1 MNDATREVVDPNKQA
16 IQSEIDQ
23 KRAAID
29 QKNAEINDITK
40 DLEKLQQENQKNTK
54 DLLDQFQ
61 LKITEY
67 KKEIETLQ
75 AEIAKLQASLKEASS
90 IMRNGAN
97 KIDAV
102 LTSSLSPET
111 KKDENPE
118 TPTQT
123 SPDTPSQNTSQ
134 STTSTPN
141 TQTTSKTQST
151 QEASSS
157 TQTAP
162 EVSSQ
167 EALKT
172 EETSKPETAS
182 QAPSDAQNNR
192 QETPQVASVAPV
204 AQVEKPQTPETQVQS
219 QTPTETQ
226 PASQV
231 ETQPQLTD
239 AQKLAQVQQILG
251 KLESKFISLQAES
264 NSITLTASDLASL
277 DQASNLL
284 QQGPVSQS
292 TADQRDL
299 LINDEDARK
308 DYIKELKEQIKAE
321 KKASKDLK
329 KIRDLQEKLAQVSN
343 HNNYN
348 LNVMNSLSGINSVLQ
363 NGTYLD
369 TKFQIPRE
377 QKFALELIKKRD
389 LLRSWAVVPL
399 TIDGRT
405 VEVYNGAFVG
415 QALQTWLR
423 IDNCNQPVNIVEK
436 LLVDH
441 TKMSLDQA
449 RSATKTITT
458 IGVLAGAFYGLK
470 WLLGN
475 TDKEGNRSF
484 GLSPKK
490 FLGAAVVLLGG
501 NMASQMATGRGA
513 LDLINE
519 FWRTGNNPFTSE
531 TYEKAQP
538 IEQISLDQTALQM
551 ALLGVPY
558 AQLSQFTSPKSWPI
572 SSIDLVSLQR
582 YYEAQMLIAKQN
594 QLNDKIQQ
602 IGAQISAIKDII
614 NNPNA
619 TQLLN
624 QNLANMNIQAQEL
637 ANLENAGLTLDELL
651 YQNSNNR
658 KILETYMETNNL
670 MIAPGK
676 KDEIMKKIIT
686 TKDKLTDEVI
696 QKLQQEGLLIAKMP
710 ENPEIQKLTISA
722 DAKQKLESAF
732 RTFADRAEFR
742 NIQLSAIDGEKIKL
756 KSDSSEVIFD
766 AKTLRIPWLVN
777 SAGQEIQM
785 QNHEELMHAALF
797 INQTK
802 DKLRKKTPDL
812 TKKWE
817 HDWPFAEPSG
827 RENLKGR
834 EGIVFKGAIA
844 TESVLDS
851 SLPWIAEMNKYPTIE
866 NGDNRQF
873 LINYLNTQWKKD
885 HPTVAWKTNPQA
897 K

>member
-1 MNDATREVVDPNKQA
+1 MNEGMRADELQKKVDDLNKEKGLLLSD
-16 IQSEIDQ
+16 IE
-23 KRAAID
+23 KRQESIAVTSDKI
-29 QKNAEINDITK
+29 K
-40 DLEKLQQENQKNTK
+40 DLETKNQEDTKQLIDDLKAQIQENQER
-54 DLLDQFQ
+54 
-61 LKITEY
+61 LKTSQE
-67 KKEIETLQ
+67 
-75 AEIAKLQASLKEASS
+75 EIARLNKVIEDTSEKLAQYSQVVRSQMTPWFSS
-90 IMRNGAN
+90 ELQKNIQ
-97 KIDAV
+97 DQ
-102 LTSSLSPET
+102 E
-111 KKDENPE
+111 
-118 TPTQT
+118 
-123 SPDTPSQNTSQ
+123 SQNI
-134 STTSTPN
+134 
-141 TQTTSKTQST
+141 
-151 QEASSS
+151 
-157 TQTAP
+157 
-162 EVSSQ
+162 EVSSEKWEKEQ
-167 EALKT
+167 EKQNQS
-172 EETSKPETAS
+172 ENNS
-182 QAPSDAQNNR
+182 QASPLEQQTSIPEIPSQVAPDGQNNP
-192 QETPQVASVAPV
+192 QEQVPQTVPVAPV
-204 AQVEKPQTPETQVQS
+204 VQPEN
-219 QTPTETQ
+219 TQ
-226 PASQV
+226 PAQNLEV
-231 ETQPQLTD
+231 APQQDPQIENQPQLTD

-251 KLESKFISLQAES
+251 NLESKFISLQAES
-264 NSITLTASDLASL
+264 NSITLTAAEFASL

-284 QQGPVSQS
+284 QQDSISQS
-292 TADQRDL
+292 TADQRAL

-415 QALQTWLR
+415 QSLQTWLR
-423 IDNCNQPVNIVEK
+423 IDNCNQPVNILEK
-436 LLVDH
+436 FLTEN
-441 TKMSLDQA
+441 TKMDLGQA

-458 IGVLAGAFYGLK
+458 VGVLAGAFYGLK

-490 FLGAAVVLLGG
+490 FLGAAAVLLWG

-572 SSIDLVSLQR
+572 TSIDLASLQR

-637 ANLENAGLTLDELL
+637 ANPENAGLTLDDLL

-676 KDEIMKKIIT
+676 KQELMSKIIAKWT
-686 TKDKLTDEVI
+686 VLTDPIMVSL
-696 QKLQQEGLLIAKMP
+696 KDDGLLIPNIP
-710 ENPEIQKLTISA
+710 ENAEIAKLNLTPDQKQA
-722 DAKQKLESAF
+722 LEEAF
-732 RTFADRAEFR
+732 RNLSKKSEFK
-742 NIQLSAIDGEKIKL
+742 NIQLSALSDQEIML
-756 KSDSSEVIFD
+756 KSDSGEIVLN
-766 AKTLRIPWLVN
+766 AKTLTIPGLVN
-777 SAGQEIQM
+777 SAGQELQM
-785 QNHEELMHAALF
+785 ENHKELLHIGLF

-802 DKLRKKTPDL
+802 AKFWNEIPDR
-812 TKKWE
+812 TKKQ
-817 HDWPFAEPSG
+817 DKDGRPFAQPHG
-827 RENLKGR
+827 RNNFTAWQ
-834 EGIVFKGAIA
+834 GIIFKGALS
-844 TESVLDS
+844 TEEVLTSTIPSWDD
-851 SLPWIAEMNKYPTIE
+851 MNDYPTIE
-866 NGDNRQF
+866 KGDGRDF
-873 LINYLNTQWKKD
+873 LINYLNAEWKKD
-885 HPTVAWKTNPQA
+885 HPQKSWNSNPQA

>member
-1 MNDATREVVDPNKQA
+1 MNEGMRADELQKKVDDLNKEKGLLLSD
-16 IQSEIDQ
+16 IE
-23 KRAAID
+23 KRQESIAVTSDKI
-29 QKNAEINDITK
+29 K
-40 DLEKLQQENQKNTK
+40 DLETKNQEDTKQLIDDLKAQIQENQER
-54 DLLDQFQ
+54 
-61 LKITEY
+61 LKTSQE
-67 KKEIETLQ
+67 
-75 AEIAKLQASLKEASS
+75 EIARLNKVIEDTSEKLAQYSQVVRSQMTPWFSS
-90 IMRNGAN
+90 ELQKNIQ
-97 KIDAV
+97 DQ
-102 LTSSLSPET
+102 E
-111 KKDENPE
+111 
-118 TPTQT
+118 
-123 SPDTPSQNTSQ
+123 SQNI
-134 STTSTPN
+134 
-141 TQTTSKTQST
+141 
-151 QEASSS
+151 
-157 TQTAP
+157 
-162 EVSSQ
+162 EVSSEKWEKEQ
-167 EALKT
+167 EKQNQS
-172 EETSKPETAS
+172 ENNS
-182 QAPSDAQNNR
+182 QASPLEQQTSIPEIPSQVAPDGQNNP
-192 QETPQVASVAPV
+192 QEQVPQTVPVAPV
-204 AQVEKPQTPETQVQS
+204 VQPEN
-219 QTPTETQ
+219 TQ
-226 PASQV
+226 PAQNLEV
-231 ETQPQLTD
+231 APQQDPQIENQPQLTD

-251 KLESKFISLQAES
+251 NLESKFISLQAES
-264 NSITLTASDLASL
+264 NSITLTAAEFASL

-284 QQGPVSQS
+284 QQDSISQS
-292 TADQRDL
+292 TADQRAL

-415 QALQTWLR
+415 QSLQTWLR
-423 IDNCNQPVNIVEK
+423 IDNCNQPVNILEK
-436 LLVDH
+436 FLTEN
-441 TKMSLDQA
+441 TKMDLGQA

-458 IGVLAGAFYGLK
+458 VGVLAGAFYGLK

-490 FLGAAVVLLGG
+490 FLGAAAVLLWG

-572 SSIDLVSLQR
+572 TSIDLASLQR

-637 ANLENAGLTLDELL
+637 ANPENAGLTLDDLL

-676 KDEIMKKIIT
+676 KQELMSKIIAKWT
-686 TKDKLTDEVI
+686 VLTDPIMVSL
-696 QKLQQEGLLIAKMP
+696 KDDGLLIPNIP
-710 ENPEIQKLTISA
+710 ENAEIAKLNLTPDQKQA
-722 DAKQKLESAF
+722 LEEAF
-732 RTFADRAEFR
+732 RNLSKKSEFK
-742 NIQLSAIDGEKIKL
+742 NIQLSALSDQEIML
-756 KSDSSEVIFD
+756 KSDSGEIVLN
-766 AKTLRIPWLVN
+766 AKTLTIPGLVN
-777 SAGQEIQM
+777 SAGQELQM
-785 QNHEELMHAALF
+785 QNHEELLHIGLF

-802 DKLRKKTPDL
+802 AKFWNQMPDH
-812 TKKWE
+812 TKKQ
-817 HDWPFAEPSG
+817 DKDGRPFAQPHG
-827 RENLKGR
+827 RNNFTAWQ
-834 EGIVFKGAIA
+834 GIIFKGALS
-844 TESVLDS
+844 TEEVLTSTIPSWDD
-851 SLPWIAEMNKYPTIE
+851 MNDYPTIE
-866 NGDNRQF
+866 KGDGRDF
-873 LINYLNTQWKKD
+873 LINYLNAEWKKD
-885 HPTVAWKTNPQA
+885 HPQKSWNSNPQA

>member
-1 MNDATREVVDPNKQA
+1 MTEVTRETTDSKTQDTESKIAEKKLKLAEKNKEMENK
-16 IQSEIDQ
+16 IKE
-23 KRAAID
+23 
-29 QKNAEINDITK
+29 
-40 DLEKLQQENQKNTK
+40 LEALQQENTKNTK
-54 DLLDQFQ
+54 ELLDQFQ

-90 IMRNGAN
+90 TMRNGAD

-102 LTSSLSPET
+102 LASSVSPET
-111 KKDENPE
+111 KKDEKSD
-118 TPTQT
+118 TPVQS
-123 SPDTPSQNTSQ
+123 SPDTASQNDSQ
-134 STTSTPN
+134 STASTPN
-141 TQTTSKTQST
+141 TQTASQTPQ
-151 QEASSS
+151 QASSS

-162 EVSSQ
+162 EATSQ
-167 EALKT
+167 TAT
-172 EETSKPETAS
+172 ENVKNN
-182 QAPSDAQNNR
+182 AQE
-192 QETPQVASVAPV
+192 QVPQIAPV
-204 AQVEKPQTPETQVQS
+204 AQPENPQASDTQRQTPQAPEAST
-219 QTPTETQ
+219 
-226 PASQV
+226 PASQAESQQTPQKI

-251 KLESKFISLQAES
+251 NLESKFVSLQAES
-264 NSITLTASDLASL
+264 NSITLTAAELASL

-284 QQGPVSQS
+284 QQGPIFQS
-292 TADQRDL
+292 TADQRAL

-369 TKFQIPRE
+369 STFQIPRE

-415 QALQTWLR
+415 QSLQTWLR
-423 IDNCNQPVNIVEK
+423 IDNCNQPVNILEK
-436 LLVDH
+436 FLTEN
-441 TKMSLDQA
+441 TKMNLGQA

-458 IGVLAGAFYGLK
+458 VGVLAGAFYGLK
-470 WLLGN
+470 WLLGK

-490 FLGAAVVLLGG
+490 FLGAAAVLLWG

-572 SSIDLVSLQR
+572 SSIDLASLQR

-637 ANLENAGLTLDELL
+637 ANPENAGLTLDDLL

-676 KDEIMKKIIT
+676 KQELMSKIIAKWT
-686 TKDKLTDEVI
+686 VLTDPIMVSL
-696 QKLQQEGLLIAKMP
+696 KDDGLLIPNIP
-710 ENPEIQKLTISA
+710 ENAEIAKLNLTPDQKQA
-722 DAKQKLESAF
+722 LEEAF
-732 RTFADRAEFR
+732 RNLSKKSEFK
-742 NIQLSAIDGEKIKL
+742 NIQLSALNDQEIKL
-756 KSDSSEVIFD
+756 KSDSGEIVLN
-766 AKTLRIPWLVN
+766 AKTLTIPGLVN
-777 SAGQEIQM
+777 SAGQELQM
-785 QNHEELMHAALF
+785 QNHEELLHIGLF

-802 DKLRKKTPDL
+802 AKFWNEIPDR
-812 TKKWE
+812 TKKQ
-817 HDWPFAEPSG
+817 DKDGRPFAQPHG
-827 RENLKGR
+827 RNNFTAWQ
-834 EGIVFKGAIA
+834 GIIFKGALS
-844 TESVLDS
+844 TKEVLNSTIPSWDD
-851 SLPWIAEMNKYPTIE
+851 MNDYPTIE
-866 NGDNRQF
+866 KGDGRDF

-885 HPTVAWKTNPQA
+885 NPSKYNPTVSEK

>member
-1 MNDATREVVDPNKQA
+1 MNEGIKKIVEPNGQQDNLKSEETKEKATEVVISSSKEKRKNLEEEVITLKKTAKKLRNLAD
-16 IQSEIDQ
+16 EIDP
-23 KRAAID
+23 ID
-29 QKNAEINDITK
+29 KPE
-40 DLEKLQQENQKNTK
+40 
-54 DLLDQFQ
+54 
-61 LKITEY
+61 
-67 KKEIETLQ
+67 
-75 AEIAKLQASLKEASS
+75 S
-90 IMRNGAN
+90 
-97 KIDAV
+97 V
-102 LTSSLSPET
+102 PLSPESQKKENSDSPHQTALEQNSAQENKDQSSSHTTLNNQTTSSPKEQLHPTAPVQNIKQTEPAQDNLPLT
-111 KKDENPE
+111 KADNSSEDSK
-118 TPTQT
+118 TP
-123 SPDTPSQNTSQ
+123 
-134 STTSTPN
+134 STTSRED
-141 TQTTSKTQST
+141 S
-151 QEASSS
+151 
-157 TQTAP
+157 
-162 EVSSQ
+162 VSQ
-167 EALKT
+167 EYQPT
-172 EETSKPETAS
+172 
-182 QAPSDAQNNR
+182 QAPSINSEKKQPKET
-192 QETPQVASVAPV
+192 QTPPPVSETPQ
-204 AQVEKPQTPETQVQS
+204 QVQVDK
-219 QTPTETQ
+219 T
-226 PASQV
+226 

-264 NSITLTASDLASL
+264 NSITLTAAELASL

-284 QQGPVSQS
+284 QQGPIFQS
-292 TADQRDL
+292 TADQRAL

-308 DYIKELKEQIKAE
+308 DYIKKLEDQIKKE

-329 KIRDLQEKLAQVSN
+329 KIKDLQEKLAQVSN

-369 TKFQIPRE
+369 STFQIPRE

-423 IDNCNQPVNIVEK
+423 IDNCNQPSNILEK
-436 LLVDH
+436 FL
-441 TKMSLDQA
+441 TEKTQMNQEQA

-458 IGVLAGAFYGLK
+458 VGVLAGAFYGLK

-572 SSIDLVSLQR
+572 SSIDLTSLQR

-619 TQLLN
+619 TQILN

-637 ANLENAGLTLDELL
+637 ANPENAGLTLDDLL
-651 YQNSNNR
+651 YQNSTNR
-658 KILETYMETNNL
+658 KVLETYMETNNL

-676 KDEIMKKIIT
+676 KEEIMKKIIT
-686 TKDKLTDEVI
+686 TKNKLTDEVI

-722 DAKQKLESAF
+722 DAKQKLELAF

-802 DKLRKKTPDL
+802 DKLRKERPDL

-817 HDWPFAEPSG
+817 RDWPFAEPSG
-827 RENLKGR
+827 RANLKGR
-834 EGIVFKGAIA
+834 EGIVFKGASS
-844 TESVLDS
+844 TKSVLDS

-885 HPTVAWKTNPQA
+885 HQTVSWKTNPQA

>member
-1 MNDATREVVDPNKQA
+1 MTEVTREAIDPKTQNP
-16 IQSEIDQ
+16 QSEIER
-23 KRAAID
+23 K
-29 QKNAEINDITK
+29 KYE
-40 DLEKLQQENQKNTK
+40 LEKKNEELNKKIEEVKVLQEEITKNTK
-54 DLLDQFQ
+54 ESLDQFQ

-97 KIDAV
+97 KIDVV
-102 LTSSLSPET
+102 LASSVSPET
-111 KKDENPE
+111 PAPEDPSQSSNKKQTSSSTETPTKENPE
-118 TPTQT
+118 KGEDPAPKDPSQSSNKKQT
-123 SPDTPSQNTSQ
+123 SSS
-134 STTSTPN
+134 STET
-141 TQTTSKTQST
+141 ST
-151 QEASSS
+151 QEK
-157 TQTAP
+157 P
-162 EVSSQ
+162 SQ
-167 EALKT
+167 
-172 EETSKPETAS
+172 S
-182 QAPSDAQNNR
+182 PSDAQNNR
-192 QETPQVASVAPV
+192 KETPQVASVAPV
-204 AQVEKPQTPETQVQS
+204 AQPENPQTPETQVQS

-251 KLESKFISLQAES
+251 KLESKFINLQAES
-264 NSITLTASDLASL
+264 NSITLTASELASL

-284 QQGPVSQS
+284 QQAPISQS
-292 TADQRDL
+292 TADQRAL
-299 LINDEDARK
+299 FINDEDALD
-308 DYIKELKEQIKAE
+308 DYIDDRKAKIKQERKKTKKLREAAELEE
-321 KKASKDLK
+321 
-329 KIRDLQEKLAQVSN
+329 ELAKVRN

-348 LNVMNSLSGINSVLQ
+348 LMKINSLAGINQLLQ
-363 NGTYLD
+363 TGQYLD

-490 FLGAAVVLLGG
+490 FLGAAAVLLWG

-572 SSIDLVSLQR
+572 SSIDLASLQR

-637 ANLENAGLTLDELL
+637 ANPENAGLTLDDLL

-676 KDEIMKKIIT
+676 KQELMSKIIAKWT
-686 TKDKLTDEVI
+686 VLTDPIMVSL
-696 QKLQQEGLLIAKMP
+696 KDDGLLIPNIP
-710 ENPEIQKLTISA
+710 ENAEIAKLNLTPDQKQA
-722 DAKQKLESAF
+722 LEEAF
-732 RTFADRAEFR
+732 RNLSKKSEFK
-742 NIQLSAIDGEKIKL
+742 NIQLSALSDQEIML
-756 KSDSSEVIFD
+756 KSDSGEIVLN
-766 AKTLRIPWLVN
+766 AKTLTIPGLVN
-777 SAGQEIQM
+777 SAGQELQM
-785 QNHEELMHAALF
+785 QNHEELLHIGLF

-802 DKLRKKTPDL
+802 AKFWNEIPDR
-812 TKKWE
+812 TKKQ
-817 HDWPFAEPSG
+817 DKDGRPFAQPHG
-827 RENLKGR
+827 RNNFTAWQ
-834 EGIVFKGAIA
+834 GIIFKGALS
-844 TESVLDS
+844 TKEVLNSTIPSWDD
-851 SLPWIAEMNKYPTIE
+851 MNKYPTIE
-866 NGDNRQF
+866 KGDGRDF

-885 HPTVAWKTNPQA
+885 NPSKYNPTASEK

>member
-1 MNDATREVVDPNKQA
+1 MTEGMRADELQKKVDDLNKEKGLLLSD
-16 IQSEIDQ
+16 IE
-23 KRAAID
+23 KRQESIAVTSDKI
-29 QKNAEINDITK
+29 K
-40 DLEKLQQENQKNTK
+40 DLETKNQEDTKQLIDDLKAQIQENQER
-54 DLLDQFQ
+54 
-61 LKITEY
+61 LKTSQE
-67 KKEIETLQ
+67 
-75 AEIAKLQASLKEASS
+75 EIARLNKVIEDTSEKLAQYSQVVRSQMTPWFSS
-90 IMRNGAN
+90 ELQKNIQ
-97 KIDAV
+97 DQ
-102 LTSSLSPET
+102 E
-111 KKDENPE
+111 
-118 TPTQT
+118 
-123 SPDTPSQNTSQ
+123 SQNI
-134 STTSTPN
+134 
-141 TQTTSKTQST
+141 
-151 QEASSS
+151 
-157 TQTAP
+157 
-162 EVSSQ
+162 EVSSEKWEKEQ
-167 EALKT
+167 EKQNQS
-172 EETSKPETAS
+172 ENNS
-182 QAPSDAQNNR
+182 QASPLEQQTSIPEIPSQVAPDGQNNP
-192 QETPQVASVAPV
+192 QEQVPQTVPVAPV
-204 AQVEKPQTPETQVQS
+204 VQPEN
-219 QTPTETQ
+219 TQ
-226 PASQV
+226 PAQNLEV
-231 ETQPQLTD
+231 TPQQDPQIENQPQLTD

-251 KLESKFISLQAES
+251 NLESKFISLQAES
-264 NSITLTASDLASL
+264 NSITLTAAEFASL

-284 QQGPVSQS
+284 QQDSISQS
-292 TADQRDL
+292 TADQRAL

-415 QALQTWLR
+415 QSLQTWLR
-423 IDNCNQPVNIVEK
+423 IDNCNQPVNILEK
-436 LLVDH
+436 FLTEN
-441 TKMSLDQA
+441 TKMDLGQA

-458 IGVLAGAFYGLK
+458 VGVLAGAFYGLK

-490 FLGAAVVLLGG
+490 FLGAAAVLLWG

-538 IEQISLDQTALQM
+538 IEQISLDQAALQM
-551 ALLGVPY
+551 VLLGVPY

-572 SSIDLVSLQR
+572 TSIDLASLQR
-582 YYEAQMLIAKQN
+582 YYETQELLARQN
-594 QLNDKIQQ
+594 NLNDKIQQ

-637 ANLENAGLTLDELL
+637 ANPENAGLTLDDLL

-676 KDEIMKKIIT
+676 KEEIMKKIIT
-686 TKDKLTDEVI
+686 TKNKLTDEVI

-742 NIQLSAIDGEKIKL
+742 NIQLSAIDGDKIKL

-802 DKLRKKTPDL
+802 DKLRKTTPDL

-827 RENLKGR
+827 RANLKDR
-834 EGIVFKGAIA
+834 EGIVFKGALS

-873 LINYLNTQWKKD
+873 LINYLNTEWKKD
-885 HPTVAWKTNPQA
+885 HPTVSRKTNPQA

>member
-1 MNDATREVVDPNKQA
+1 MNEGIKKIVEPNGQQDNLKSEETKEKATEVVISSSKEKRKNLEEEVITLKKTAKKLRNLAD
-16 IQSEIDQ
+16 EIDP
-23 KRAAID
+23 ID
-29 QKNAEINDITK
+29 KPE
-40 DLEKLQQENQKNTK
+40 
-54 DLLDQFQ
+54 
-61 LKITEY
+61 
-67 KKEIETLQ
+67 
-75 AEIAKLQASLKEASS
+75 S
-90 IMRNGAN
+90 
-97 KIDAV
+97 V
-102 LTSSLSPET
+102 PLSPESQKKENSDSPHQTALEQNSAQENKDQSSSHTTLNNQTTSSPKEQLHPTAPVQNIKQTEPAQDNLPLT
-111 KKDENPE
+111 KADNSSEDSK
-118 TPTQT
+118 TP
-123 SPDTPSQNTSQ
+123 
-134 STTSTPN
+134 STTSRED
-141 TQTTSKTQST
+141 S
-151 QEASSS
+151 
-157 TQTAP
+157 
-162 EVSSQ
+162 VSQ
-167 EALKT
+167 EYQPT
-172 EETSKPETAS
+172 
-182 QAPSDAQNNR
+182 QAPSINSEKKQPKET
-192 QETPQVASVAPV
+192 QTPPPVSETPQ
-204 AQVEKPQTPETQVQS
+204 QVQVDK
-219 QTPTETQ
+219 T
-226 PASQV
+226 

-264 NSITLTASDLASL
+264 NSITLTAAELASL

-284 QQGPVSQS
+284 QQGSISQS
-292 TADQRDL
+292 TADRRAL
-299 LINDEDARK
+299 LINDKDARN
-308 DYIKELKEQIKAE
+308 DYIEKLEDQIKKEKKARRGIERIKELE
-321 KKASKDLK
+321 
-329 KIRDLQEKLAQVSN
+329 EKLAQVSN

-348 LNVMNSLSGINSVLQ
+348 LNVMNSLSGINSMLQ

-572 SSIDLVSLQR
+572 SSIDLASLQR

-602 IGAQISAIKDII
+602 IGTQISAIKDII

-637 ANLENAGLTLDELL
+637 ANPENAGLTLDDLL
-651 YQNSNNR
+651 YQNSTNR
-658 KILETYMETNNL
+658 KVLETYMETNNL

-676 KDEIMKKIIT
+676 KEEIMKKIIT
-686 TKDKLTDEVI
+686 TKNKLTDEVI

-802 DKLRKKTPDL
+802 DKLRKEQPDL

-817 HDWPFAEPSG
+817 RDWPFSEPSG
-827 RENLKGR
+827 RANLKGR
-834 EGIVFKGAIA
+834 EGIVFKGASS
-844 TESVLDS
+844 TKSVLDS

-885 HPTVAWKTNPQA
+885 HQTVSWKTNPQA

>member
-1 MNDATREVVDPNKQA
+1 MNDATSEVVTSNAQELN
-16 IQSEIDQ
+16 SEIKEKQD
-23 KRAAID
+23 AID
-29 QKNAEINDITK
+29 QKNAQINKITK
-40 DLEKLQQENQKNTK
+40 ELEKLQQENQENTK
-54 DLLDQFQ
+54 ELLDE
-61 LKITEY
+61 LLSTIGEY
-67 KKEIETLQ
+67 KKEIKKLQ
-75 AEIAKLQASLKEASS
+75 AEITRLQASLKKASS
-90 IMRNGAN
+90 TMRNGADQ
-97 KIDAV
+97 IDAV
-102 LTSSLSPET
+102 LASSVSSET
-111 KKDENPE
+111 KKDEKSD
-118 TPTQT
+118 TPVQS
-123 SPDTPSQNTSQ
+123 SPDTASQNDSQ
-134 STTSTPN
+134 STDSTPN
-141 TQTTSKTQST
+141 TQTTSQTPQ
-151 QEASSS
+151 QASSS

-162 EVSSQ
+162 EATSQ
-167 EALKT
+167 TAT
-172 EETSKPETAS
+172 ENVKNN
-182 QAPSDAQNNR
+182 AQE
-192 QETPQVASVAPV
+192 QVPQIAPV
-204 AQVEKPQTPETQVQS
+204 AQPENPQASDTQRQTPQAPEAST
-219 QTPTETQ
+219 
-226 PASQV
+226 PASQAESQQTPQKI

-251 KLESKFISLQAES
+251 NLESKFVSLQAES
-264 NSITLTASDLASL
+264 NSITLTAVELASL

-284 QQGPVSQS
+284 QQSPVSLS
-292 TADQRDL
+292 TADQRAL

-369 TKFQIPRE
+369 STFQIPRE

-415 QALQTWLR
+415 QSLQTWLR
-423 IDNCNQPVNIVEK
+423 IDNCNQPVNILEK
-436 LLVDH
+436 FLTEN
-441 TKMSLDQA
+441 TKMDLGQA

-458 IGVLAGAFYGLK
+458 VGVLAGAFYGLK
-470 WLLGN
+470 WLLGK

-490 FLGAAVVLLGG
+490 FLGAAAVLLWG

-572 SSIDLVSLQR
+572 SSIDLASLQR

-637 ANLENAGLTLDELL
+637 ANPENAGLTLDDLL
-651 YQNSNNR
+651 YQNSTNR
-658 KILETYMETNNL
+658 KVLETYMETNNL

-676 KDEIMKKIIT
+676 KQELMSKIIAKWT
-686 TKDKLTDEVI
+686 VLTDPIMVSL
-696 QKLQQEGLLIAKMP
+696 KDDGLLIPNIP
-710 ENPEIQKLTISA
+710 ENAEIAKLNLAPDQKQA
-722 DAKQKLESAF
+722 LEEAF
-732 RTFADRAEFR
+732 RNLSKKSEFK
-742 NIQLSAIDGEKIKL
+742 NIQLSALSDQEIML
-756 KSDSSEVIFD
+756 KSDSGEIVLN
-766 AKTLRIPWLVN
+766 AKTLTIPGLVN
-777 SAGQEIQM
+777 SAGQKLQM
-785 QNHEELMHAALF
+785 ENHKELLHIGLF

-802 DKLRKKTPDL
+802 AKFWKEKPDL
-812 TKKWE
+812 TKKQ
-817 HDWPFAEPSG
+817 DKDGRPFAQPHG
-827 RENLKGR
+827 QNNFTAWQ
-834 EGIVFKGAIA
+834 GIIFKGALS
-844 TESVLDS
+844 TEEVLTFTY
-851 SLPWIAEMNKYPTIE
+851 PWWDEMNKYPTIE
-866 NGDNRQF
+866 KGDGRDF

>member
-1 MNDATREVVDPNKQA
+1 MNDATSEVVTSNAQELN
-16 IQSEIDQ
+16 SEIKEKQD
-23 KRAAID
+23 AID
-29 QKNAEINDITK
+29 QKNAQINKITK
-40 DLEKLQQENQKNTK
+40 ELKKLQQENQENTK
-54 DLLDQFQ
+54 ELLDE
-61 LKITEY
+61 LLSRIGEY
-67 KKEIETLQ
+67 KKEIEKLQ
-75 AEIAKLQASLKEASS
+75 AEITRLQASLKEASS

-97 KIDAV
+97 KIDVV
-102 LTSSLSPET
+102 LASSVSPET
-111 KKDENPE
+111 PAPEDPSQSSNKKKTSSSTE
-118 TPTQT
+118 TPTQEN
-123 SPDTPSQNTSQ
+123 PEKGEDPAPKDPSQSSNKKQTSSS
-134 STTSTPN
+134 STET
-141 TQTTSKTQST
+141 ST
-151 QEASSS
+151 QEK
-157 TQTAP
+157 P
-162 EVSSQ
+162 SQ
-167 EALKT
+167 
-172 EETSKPETAS
+172 S
-182 QAPSDAQNNR
+182 PSDAQNNR
-192 QETPQVASVAPV
+192 KETPQVASVAPV
-204 AQVEKPQTPETQVQS
+204 AQPENPQTPETQVQS

-251 KLESKFISLQAES
+251 NIESKFINLQAES
-264 NSITLTASDLASL
+264 NSITLTAAELASL
-277 DQASNLL
+277 DQASSLL
-284 QQGPVSQS
+284 QQTPTLSP
-292 TADQRDL
+292 AEQRAL
-299 LINDEDARK
+299 FINDEDALD
-308 DYIKELKEQIKAE
+308 DYIDDRKAKIKQERKKTKKLREAAELEE
-321 KKASKDLK
+321 
-329 KIRDLQEKLAQVSN
+329 ELAKVRN

-348 LNVMNSLSGINSVLQ
+348 LMKINSLAGINQLLQ
-363 NGTYLD
+363 TGQYLD
-369 TKFQIPRE
+369 AKLQIPRE

-572 SSIDLVSLQR
+572 SSIDLASLQR

-637 ANLENAGLTLDELL
+637 ANPENAGLTLDDLL

-676 KDEIMKKIIT
+676 KQELMSKIIAKWT
-686 TKDKLTDEVI
+686 VLTDPIMVSL
-696 QKLQQEGLLIAKMP
+696 KDDGLLIPNIP
-710 ENPEIQKLTISA
+710 ENPEIAKLNLTPDQKQA
-722 DAKQKLESAF
+722 LEEAF
-732 RTFADRAEFR
+732 RNLSKKSEFK
-742 NIQLSAIDGEKIKL
+742 NIQLSALSNQEIML
-756 KSDSSEVIFD
+756 KSDSGEIVLN
-766 AKTLRIPWLVN
+766 AKTLTIPGLVN
-777 SAGQEIQM
+777 SAGQELQM
-785 QNHEELMHAALF
+785 QNHEELLHIGLF

-802 DKLRKKTPDL
+802 AKFWNEIPDR
-812 TKKWE
+812 TKKQ
-817 HDWPFAEPSG
+817 DKDGRPFAQPHG
-827 RENLKGR
+827 RNNFTAWQ
-834 EGIVFKGAIA
+834 GIIFKGALS
-844 TESVLDS
+844 TKEVLNSTIPSWDD
-851 SLPWIAEMNKYPTIE
+851 MNDYPTIE
-866 NGDNRQF
+866 KGDGRDF

-885 HPTVAWKTNPQA
+885 HPSKYKPTASEK

>member
-1 MNDATREVVDPNKQA
+1 MTEVTREAIDPKTQNP
-16 IQSEIDQ
+16 QSEIER
-23 KRAAID
+23 K
-29 QKNAEINDITK
+29 KYE
-40 DLEKLQQENQKNTK
+40 LEKKNEELNKKIEEVKVLQEEITKNTK
-54 DLLDQFQ
+54 ESLDQFQ

-97 KIDAV
+97 KIDVV
-102 LTSSLSPET
+102 LASSVSPET
-111 KKDENPE
+111 PAPEDPSQSSNKKQTSSSTETPTKENPE
-118 TPTQT
+118 KGEDPAPKDPSQSSNKKQT
-123 SPDTPSQNTSQ
+123 SSS
-134 STTSTPN
+134 STET
-141 TQTTSKTQST
+141 ST
-151 QEASSS
+151 QEK
-157 TQTAP
+157 P
-162 EVSSQ
+162 SQ
-167 EALKT
+167 
-172 EETSKPETAS
+172 S
-182 QAPSDAQNNR
+182 PSDAQNNR
-192 QETPQVASVAPV
+192 KETPQVASVAPV
-204 AQVEKPQTPETQVQS
+204 AQPENPQTPETQVQS

-251 KLESKFISLQAES
+251 KLESKFINLQAES
-264 NSITLTASDLASL
+264 NSITLTASELASL

-284 QQGPVSQS
+284 QQAPISQS
-292 TADQRDL
+292 TADQRAL
-299 LINDEDARK
+299 FINDEDALD
-308 DYIKELKEQIKAE
+308 DYIDDRKAKIKQERKKTKKLREAAELEE
-321 KKASKDLK
+321 
-329 KIRDLQEKLAQVSN
+329 ELAKVRN

-348 LNVMNSLSGINSVLQ
+348 LMKINSLAGINQLLQ
-363 NGTYLD
+363 TGQYLD

-490 FLGAAVVLLGG
+490 FLGAAAVLLWG

-572 SSIDLVSLQR
+572 SSIDLASLQR

-637 ANLENAGLTLDELL
+637 ANPENAGLTLDDLL

-676 KDEIMKKIIT
+676 KQELMSKIIAKWT
-686 TKDKLTDEVI
+686 VLTDPIMVSL
-696 QKLQQEGLLIAKMP
+696 KDDGLLIPNIP
-710 ENPEIQKLTISA
+710 ENAEIAKLNLTPDQKQA
-722 DAKQKLESAF
+722 LEEAF
-732 RTFADRAEFR
+732 RNLSKKSEFK
-742 NIQLSAIDGEKIKL
+742 NIQLSALSDQEIML
-756 KSDSSEVIFD
+756 KSDSGEIVLN
-766 AKTLRIPWLVN
+766 AKTLTIPGLVN
-777 SAGQEIQM
+777 SAGQELQM
-785 QNHEELMHAALF
+785 QNHEELLHIGLF

-802 DKLRKKTPDL
+802 AKFWNEIPDR
-812 TKKWE
+812 TKKQ
-817 HDWPFAEPSG
+817 DKDGRPFAQPHG
-827 RENLKGR
+827 RNNFTAWQ
-834 EGIVFKGAIA
+834 GIIFKGALS
-844 TESVLDS
+844 TKEVLNSTIPSWDD
-851 SLPWIAEMNKYPTIE
+851 MNDYPTIE
-866 NGDNRQF
+866 KGDGRDF

-885 HPTVAWKTNPQA
+885 NPSKYNPTASEK